1 MFRHCKGSFE
11 SLRNRTSLF
20 DVVENNI
27 KKTTFVSPSGAL
39 VFSRS
44 SAGNR
49 AVSAQ
54 VFAIA

>member
-27 KKTTFVSPSGAL
+27 RKTTFVSPSGAL

-44 SAGNR
+44 SAGN
-49 AVSAQ
+49 SAQ
-54 VFAIA
+54 VFAIV